1 MTLNISR
8 LDRAEQNRIMESRR
22 KARERY
28 RRKMRGTIRGYTF
41 RSYVTKKDKDMYAK
55 YEGAG
60 PEGKRAILREN
71 PQFQEVVKT
80 MQSRERGTTRR
91 KPPPSTKEYNRQQ
104 TIRNNTGKDANIRVA
119 ALQKTLSPDHA
130 SAHEYREKKKEKAR
144 RKYARYVFR
153 EFGDEVRPT
162 LRRGFKSLY
171 DSLKRKQRSKPNT
184 RLRIPKY
191 KPLLDAFRKY
201 DGKQFDNRGNSGT
214 ISLSPPPPRKR
225 KPKTLKNFMSLIE
238 PPHNPARKGP
248 QGPTPRGSSKTPNN
262 FLSLSSLLEPPPNP
276 ARKGP
281 QGPTPRGSPATP
293 NSLLSSPSPK
303 TPSLMYTPSP
313 VRSGPQ
319 NDKLDGLRASLD
331 RLRVSNNPSNNPPI
345 DPPLSEE
352 INNNLS
358 NNNNN
363 SNFLPPLR
371 PVQLGRQNLMRMRG
385 MQ

>member
-8 LDRAEQNRIMESRR
+8 LSKAEQNRIMESRR

-41 RSYVTKKDKDMYAK
+41 RSYVTKKDKDTYVK

-80 MQSRERGTTRR
+80 MQSRERGTTRGTTRR

-104 TIRNNTGKDANIRVA
+104 NIRNSTGKDANIRVA

-130 SAHEYREKKKEKAR
+130 RAHEYREKKKEKAR
-144 RKYARYVFR
+144 RKYARYIFR
-153 EFGDEVRPT
+153 KFGDEVRPT

-171 DSLKRKQRSKPNT
+171 DSLKRKQRSKPNI

-214 ISLSPPPPRKR
+214 ISLSPPLPRKR
-225 KPKTLKNFMSLIE
+225 KPKTLKNFVSFIE
-238 PPHNPARKGP
+238 PPLSSLINSPPNSARKGP
-248 QGPTPRGSSKTPNN
+248 QGPT
-262 FLSLSSLLEPPPNP
+262 L
-276 ARKGP
+276 
-281 QGPTPRGSPATP
+281 RGSPESPQTP

-303 TPSLMYTPSP
+303 TPLYTPSP
-313 VRSGPQ
+313 VKSGPQ
-319 NDKLDGLRASLD
+319 HDNLDGLRSSLD
-331 RLRVSNNPSNNPPI
+331 RLRMSNNPRI

-358 NNNNN
+358 NLSNLPNNNNN
-363 SNFLPPLR
+363 SFFLR
-371 PVQLGRQNLMRMRG
+371 PLKPVPLGQQNLTRMRG
-385 MQ
+385 MR